1 MPEYLSPG
9 VYIEELAGPKP
20 IQGVG
25 TSTGAFVGIA
35 ERGPVNSPQ
44 LITNLTQFG
53 DTFGSFMPKA
63 LLAYGVQHFFT
74 EGGTRCYV
82 VRAFKPSADP
92 SDDDPTPDLARV
104 HLAVPA
110 VAGPPAL
117 AASTF
122 SIFASSVGKW
132 GNRLSVSVGA
142 PGFSPDEDPAD
153 PRFKLSVFLDDDPAP
168 VEVFDQLSLNEFDGD
183 TDFPN
188 PDHAEVRINGVSRYI
203 TVNDLSEDRAQITPP
218 AVTPAPVPLTGGGD
232 GAALGSAAANFKPTD
247 LIGAVATATDP
258 ASGLN
263 AFDTVDDINI
273 VAIPDLVN
281 EGFAPADTRDSTLAA
296 IGYCERRKDCFFVA
310 DTPRGLTP
318 QNALA
323 YKRGVAPQPEGS
335 AFNSKYA
342 ALYYPW
348 VQATDPITGK
358 RKLLPPSGAVA
369 GSYSAADVRVG
380 VHKAPAGTEDGYL
393 NAAVDIERVVTR
405 GEQDTLNP
413 EGVNVIRKFPDAG
426 VVIWGARTVSNDPE
440 WRYVNVRRLFIFLEE
455 SILKGTQ
462 GTVFEPNDRGLWKRI
477 IRDVGAFLRIQW
489 MEGKLVGDKPEK
501 AFFVKCDEETNPPEI
516 VDAGMVVTLIGVAPS
531 KPAEFVIFR
540 IRQTRAGGAAEE

>member
-35 ERGPVNSPQ
+35 ERGPINSPQ

-53 DTFGSFMPKA
+53 DVFGSFMPKA
-63 LLAYGVQHFFT
+63 FLAYGVQHFFL

-82 VRAFKPSADP
+82 VRAFKPSGP
-92 SDDDPTPDLARV
+92 PTGQDPTPDISRADLFTLTGNTGDMAM
-104 HLAVPA
+104 AV
-110 VAGPPAL
+110 L
-117 AASTF
+117 
-122 SIFASSVGKW
+122 ASSEGAW
-132 GNRLSVSVGA
+132 GDRVSVQA
-142 PGFSPDEDPAD
+142 SAAGFSPDADPQND
-153 PRFKLSVFLDDDPAP
+153 PRFKLSIFIDGAPTPA
-168 VEVFDQLSLNEFDGD
+168 EVFDQLSMNEFDGA

-188 PDHAEVRINGVSRYI
+188 PDHVEVRINGVSKYI
-203 TVNDLSEDRAQITPP
+203 TVIDATDNRTKITPP
-218 AVTPAPVPLTGGGD
+218 FFTTTPVKLTGGSD
-232 GAALGSAAANFKPTD
+232 GAPLGSTNADFKPAD
-247 LIGAVATATDP
+247 LIGAVSTSTVP

-263 AFDTVDDINI
+263 AFDAVDDINI

-281 EGFAPADTRDSTLAA
+281 PGFASADARAATLLALT
-296 IGYCERRKDCFFVA
+296 YCTNRKDCFFVA
-310 DTPRGLTP
+310 DTPGGQSP

-323 YKRGVAPQPEGS
+323 YKRGQSPFSGS
-335 AFNSKYA
+335 AFNSKFG

-348 VQATDPITGK
+348 IYATDPITGK
-358 RKLLPPSGAVA
+358 LKLLPPSGAVA

-393 NAAVDIERVVTR
+393 NAAADIERIVTK

-426 VVIWGARTVSNDPE
+426 VVIWGARTLSSDPE
-440 WRYVNVRRLFIFLEE
+440 WRYVNVRRLFNFLEE

-462 GTVFEPNDRGLWKRI
+462 GLVFEPNDKSLWKRI
-477 IRDVGAFLRIQW
+477 IRDVGAFLKIQW

>member
-53 DTFGSFMPKA
+53 DVFGSFMPKA
-63 LLAYGVQHFFT
+63 FLAYGVQHFFV

-82 VRAFKPSADP
+82 VRAFKPSAAP
-92 SDDDPTPDLARV
+92 SGSDPTPDTARLDLV
-104 HLAVPA
+104 VPA

-117 AASTF
+117 PASTL
-122 SIFASSVGKW
+122 SVLASSEGKW
-132 GNRLSVSVGA
+132 GNRLSVSIGT
-142 PGFSPDEDPAD
+142 PGFSPTANPAD
-153 PRFKLSVFLDDDPAP
+153 PRFKLSVFLDDDPNP

-188 PDHAEVRINGVSRYI
+188 PDHAEVRINGVSKYI
-203 TVNDLSEDRAQITPP
+203 VVHDLSQDRAQIAPP
-218 AVTPAPVPLTGGGD
+218 ANTAPPVKLTGGDD
-232 GAALGSAAANFKPTD
+232 GAPLGTSFKPTD
-247 LIGAVATATDP
+247 LIGAVATSLAPAT
-258 ASGLN
+258 GLN

-281 EGFAPADTRDSTLAA
+281 PAFTPTESRDSTLAA
-296 IGYCERRKDCFFVA
+296 FSYVERRKDCFFVA
-310 DTPRGLTP
+310 DTPGGLTP
-318 QNALA
+318 QGALA
-323 YKRGVAPQPEGS
+323 YKRGQTPSGS
-335 AFNSKYA
+335 AFNTKFA

-348 VQATDPITGK
+348 IQATDPITGK
-358 RKLLPPSGAVA
+358 RKTLPPSGAVA

-380 VHKAPAGTEDGYL
+380 VHKAPAGTEDGFL
-393 NAAVDIERVVTR
+393 NAAVDIERVITR

-426 VVIWGARTVSNDPE
+426 VVIWGARTVSGDPE
-440 WRYVNVRRLFIFLEE
+440 WRYVNVRRLFNFLEE

-462 GTVFEPNDRGLWKRI
+462 GLVFEPNDKSLWKRI

-489 MEGKLVGDKPEK
+489 SEGKLVGDKPEK

>member
-9 VYIEELAGPKP
+9 VYIEELSGPKP

-35 ERGPVNSPQ
+35 ERGPINSPQ

-53 DTFGSFMPKA
+53 DVFGSFMPKA
-63 LLAYGVQHFFT
+63 FLAYGVQHFFA

-82 VRAFKPSADP
+82 IRAFKPSAAP
-92 SDDDPTPDLARV
+92 TPTDPTPDLSRIDLV
-104 HLAVPA
+104 VPA
-110 VAGPPAL
+110 VAATVGPPATPAI
-117 AASTF
+117 AASTL
-122 SIFASSVGKW
+122 SVSASSVGKW
-132 GNRLSVSVGA
+132 GDRLSVSIGA
-142 PGFSPDEDPAD
+142 PGFSPDADPAD
-153 PRFKLSVFLDDDPAP
+153 PRFKLSVFFDDVL

-188 PDHAEVRINGVSRYI
+188 PDHVEVRINGVSKYI
-203 TVNDLSEDRAQITPP
+203 VVDDLSQNRAQIAPP
-218 AVTPAPVPLTGGGD
+218 DITTAPVALEGGHD
-232 GAALGSAAANFKPTD
+232 GAALGTGFLPAD
-247 LIGAVATATDP
+247 LIGAVSTAINP

-263 AFDTVDDINI
+263 AFDAVDDINI

-281 EGFAPADTRDSTLAA
+281 PGFSTADARDGTLMAMT
-296 IGYCERRKDCFFVA
+296 YCTNRKDCFFVA
-310 DTPRGLTP
+310 DTPGGISP
-318 QNALA
+318 QAALA
-323 YKRGVAPQPEGS
+323 YKRGTTPAGT
-335 AFNSKYA
+335 AFNTKFA

-348 VQATDPITGK
+348 IYATDPITGK

-380 VHKAPAGTEDGYL
+380 VHKAPAGMEDGYL
-393 NAAVDIERVVTR
+393 NAAADIERIITK

-426 VVIWGARTVSNDPE
+426 VVIWGARTVSSDPE
-440 WRYVNVRRLFIFLEE
+440 WRYVNVRRLFNFLEE

-462 GTVFEPNDRGLWKRI
+462 GLVFEPNDKSLWKRI
-477 IRDVGAFLRIQW
+477 IRDVGAFLKIQW

-501 AFFVKCDEETNPPEI
+501 AYFVKCDEETNPPEI

>member
-35 ERGPVNSPQ
+35 ERGPINSPQ

-53 DTFGSFMPKA
+53 DVFGSFMPKA
-63 LLAYGVQHFFT
+63 FLAYGVQHFFI

-82 VRAFKPSADP
+82 VRAFKPSGP
-92 SDDDPTPDLARV
+92 PTVSDPTPDVSRVDLFTLTGNTGDLVMSVLASSEGAWGDRISV
-104 HLAVPA
+104 L
-110 VAGPPAL
+110 
-117 AASTF
+117 AST
-122 SIFASSVGKW
+122 
-132 GNRLSVSVGA
+132 
-142 PGFSPDEDPAD
+142 PGFSPDADPAD
-153 PRFKLSVFLDDDPAP
+153 PRFKLSVFLDDEPTP
-168 VEVFDQLSLNEFDGD
+168 VEVFDQLSMNEFDGA

-188 PDHAEVRINGVSRYI
+188 PDHVEVRINGVSKYI
-203 TVNDLSEDRAQITPP
+203 AVIDATDDRTKITPP
-218 AVTPAPVPLTGGGD
+218 FFPTAAVALTGGSD
-232 GAALGSAAANFKPTD
+232 GAALGSATANFKPAD
-247 LIGAVATATDP
+247 LIGAVATATAP

-263 AFDTVDDINI
+263 AFDAVDDINI
-273 VAIPDLVN
+273 VAIPDFVN
-281 EGFAPADTRDSTLAA
+281 PGFTAADARDGTLLAMT
-296 IGYCERRKDCFFVA
+296 YCTNRKDCFFVA
-310 DTPRGLTP
+310 DTPSGLSP

-323 YKRGVAPQPEGS
+323 WKRGVAPMPSGT
-335 AFNSKYA
+335 AFNTKFA

-348 VQATDPITGK
+348 IQATDPITGK

-393 NAAVDIERVVTR
+393 NAAADIERIVTK

-426 VVIWGARTVSNDPE
+426 VVIWGARTVSSDPE
-440 WRYVNVRRLFIFLEE
+440 WRYVNVRRLFNFLEE

-462 GTVFEPNDRGLWKRI
+462 GLVFEPNDKSLWKRI
-477 IRDVGAFLRIQW
+477 IRDVGAFLKIQW